1 MRLAVAFDST
11 YGNTRRIAGAIS
23 SGWPEEPHD
32 PPMPIRDL
40 DARRLGPETLL
51 VVGAPTHRH
60 GVDPATW
67 VALGRIPAERFR
79 ALRVAVFDTRYDRSR
94 WLTGSAALEIERAL
108 VARGARAIVPA
119 ESFSSRDPRVRSRT
133 VSSSGPD
140 GGGRGSTSAPRSR
153 SPPSGVVVPRPARA
167 ARRTYDGRKW
177 EISQRFP
184 SGSSKKANRW
194 PEDRVVGGV
203 TKCTPFERR
212 LS

>member
-11 YGNTRRIAGAIS
+11 YGNTRRIAEAIS

-79 ALRVAVFDTRYDRSR
+79 ELRVAVFDTRYDRSR

-119 ESFSSRDPRVRSRT
+119 ESFFVAGSE
-133 VSSSGPD
+133 GPLED
-140 GGGRGSTSAPRSR
+140 GELER
-153 SPPSGVVVPRPARA
+153 
-167 ARRTYDGRKW
+167 ARRWGARLYERT
-177 EISQRFP
+177 
-184 SGSSKKANRW
+184 A
-194 PEDRVVGGV
+194 V
-203 TKCTPFERR
+203 TLPA
-212 LS
+212 